1 MLPRAFM
8 KKIVFSGWQT
18 QLARSFALFFGSFA
32 LANLASEIW
41 LDRADANLWWIDL
54 RFLPT
59 AISRAALLVSGTL
72 LLFFGIRV
80 PQAGWRRAAT
90 GLSAALVALV
100 ALFNAA
106 QFYLLLGKG
115 LITSGLPF
123 AF

>member
-1 MLPRAFM
+1 
-8 KKIVFSGWQT
+8 
-18 QLARSFALFFGSFA
+18 
-32 LANLASEIW
+32 
-41 LDRADANLWWIDL
+41 ANLWWCDL
-54 RFLPT
+54 RYLPT
-59 AISRAALLVSGTL
+59 AISLSTLLVSGTL

-80 PQAGWRRAAT
+80 PQAGWRLAAT

-123 AF
+123 AFSLFVATGLSLVALGCVRAETAEVRRFDGIRLALLTLLWAG